1 MSVLNEKKINNEIKE
16 RWKKDEYKR
25 MIVDSE
31 KVSDE
36 FRVIC
41 SSRSSIIKIIE
52 DIKKNGLTVDS
63 LKNLKNQMEK
73 IFDWFNI
80 DTINNLKTKYDIEI
94 KDRRK
99 LRRYR
104 NEIKFID
111 EYYNNFKGSI
121 INITVDKLLKFHNL
135 GDE

>member
-80 DTINNLKTKYDIEI
+80 DTINNLKAKYDIEI

-104 NEIKFID
+104 NEI
-111 EYYNNFKGSI
+111 NSLMNI
-121 INITVDKLLKFHNL
+121 IIILKAL
-135 GDE
+135 

>member
-1 MSVLNEKKINNEIKE
+1 
-16 RWKKDEYKR
+16 

-31 KVSDE
+31 KVRDE

-52 DIKKNGLTVDS
+52 DINKNGLTVDS

-80 DTINNLKTKYDIEI
+80 DTINNLKAKYDIEI

>member
-52 DIKKNGLTVDS
+52 DINKNGLTV
-63 LKNLKNQMEK
+63 E
-73 IFDWFNI
+73 IFV
-80 DTINNLKTKYDIEI
+80 
-94 KDRRK
+94 K
-99 LRRYR
+99 LRPSHFVSNHEFAQPLLTFKVIYGIIHM
-104 NEIKFID
+104 EVFICGLNYPPRKIRIFSD
-111 EYYNNFKGSI
+111 YMTCSRS
-121 INITVDKLLKFHNL
+121 
-135 GDE
+135 